1 MLNSRCDGAFVNVI
15 LSNVISVIICF
26 ELVLQQQTTNTVEE
40 PLDLIRL
47 SLDERIYVKM
57 RNDRE
62 LRGRLHVR
70 PASCLTLLID
80 SFLLFLAA
88 VYVH

>member
-1 MLNSRCDGAFVNVI
+1 MFQVTPA
-15 LSNVISVIICF
+15 
-26 ELVLQQQTTNTVEE
+26 NTVEE

-62 LRGRLHVR
+62 LRGRLHV
-70 PASCLTLLID
+70 SSVVVIGYY
-80 SFLLFLAA
+80 FLLCVLSTLHIFL
-88 VYVH
+88 YSHIITTTNLGTKSGCR

>member
-1 MLNSRCDGAFVNVI
+1 MVVAQDFLLNSWLHHLLIHNTVTNGIFNFV
-15 LSNVISVIICF
+15 F
-26 ELVLQQQTTNTVEE
+26 LQAVPAQTVEE

-62 LRGRLHVR
+62 LRGRLHV
-70 PASCLTLLID
+70 SYELISTNYLDLL
-80 SFLLFLAA
+80 
-88 VYVH
+88 